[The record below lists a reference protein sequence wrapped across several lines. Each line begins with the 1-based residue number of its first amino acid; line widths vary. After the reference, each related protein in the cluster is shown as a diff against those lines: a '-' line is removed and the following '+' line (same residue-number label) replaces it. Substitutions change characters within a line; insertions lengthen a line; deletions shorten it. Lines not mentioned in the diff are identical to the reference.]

1 MMKHLVSNGCKN
13 WKKALVIF
21 GKHEMAQTHKDS
33 VVTWKSYQGTSKQ
46 GNVGLPFRGHDEGED
61 SPNRGN
67 FLACMELLK
76 EFDAFLQKHNPPSN
90 AQYISP
96 TSQNDMIDC
105 CAQEVTSVIVSEM
118 TKSKVYS
125 IMVDEAR
132 DKKAEQ
138 LAVCV
143 RYVSEG
149 AVKERFLA
157 LAEIK
162 SFDAQSIANE
172 IQQQIQNY
180 GLAELKC
187 VAQTYDGAAI
197 MSGSTGGVQAH
208 FRRLHPEA
216 IYVHCYAHQL
226 NLVLCNTCKAVPEA
240 FFSTSLVNHHKFME
254 TQAKLGLT
262 KTELVQLSNTRWA
275 CQLRS
280 ISAVLET
287 LPAILECLSA
297 IGSPIAVG
305 LRAKLYKFSA
315 VYALLMF
322 QSILSVTEGLHKFL
336 QKETLDLAEAFIC
349 KQAVCDTLKGKH
361 SDAFATELYEKTKA
375 LCNTHSI
382 PEPGAKTRHKQRK
395 MEDFVLEATVGSRTE
410 LNNSD
415 TLKRELLFPCVDR
428 MVGELDQRFCSVD
441 AGLLKGVQ
449 ACSPKS
455 ENFLSEPHLNELAKH
470 YRLDLKK
477 EEVLVARNFLTRKT
491 EAGCPPKNM
500 LSVYNLLDSDM
511 FPSLKAT
518 IQVALTVPVSSC
530 SCERSF
536 SALRRLHSWLRQTM
550 GQKRLHSLAVMS
562 IEKDTL
568 QLLDVR
574 RKLILLMKE
583 TKGVL

>member
-1 MMKHLVSNGCKN
+1 MHLPVCCQNAN
-13 WKKALVIF
+13 IY
-21 GKHEMAQTHKDS
+21 GKHILGVIKYMTIKRLG
-33 VVTWKSYQGTSKQ
+33 VW
-46 GNVGLPFRGHDEGED
+46 
-61 SPNRGN
+61 
-67 FLACMELLK
+67 
-76 EFDAFLQKHNPPSN
+76 AFLCSFFFYFFFFCQQQLRNNLKCGQTTCRPYSCK
-90 AQYISP
+90 
-96 TSQNDMIDC
+96 TSHMKDP
-105 CAQEVTSVIVSEM
+105 EVTSVIVSEM
-118 TKSKVYS
+118 TKSKVYA
-125 IMVDEAR
+125 IMADEAR
-132 DKKAEQ
+132 EEKAEQ

-162 SFDAQSIANE
+162 SFDAQNNTNYIQCHHANSY
-172 IQQQIQNY
+172 N
-180 GLAELKC
+180 
-187 VAQTYDGAAI
+187 GAAV

-240 FFSTSLVNHHKFME
+240 VELFSLLECVYSFFSTSLVNHHKFME

-297 IGSPIAVG
+297 IESPIAVG

-382 PEPGAKTRHKQRK
+382 PEAGAKTRHKQRK

-415 TLKRELLFPCVDR
+415 TLKRELLFPCVDW
-428 MVGELDQRFCSVD
+428 MVGELDQRFCSLD
-441 AGLLKGVQ
+441 AGLLKGIQ

-455 ENFLSEPHLNELAKH
+455 ENFLSEPHLNELKLS
-470 YRLDLKK
+470 YPENRGWMS
-477 EEVLVARNFLTRKT
+477 TQ
-491 EAGCPPKNM
+491 NM

-511 FPSLKAT
+511 FLSLKAT

-568 QLLDVR
+568 QHLSHNRVIDRFATLKNR
-574 RKLILLMKE
+574 RHSLMLPP
-583 TKGVL
+583 TK